1 MGAGLKALD
10 KSSVEATEQRKE
22 ENEDFA
28 TLMAQDTAAKQILDM
43 AKNRLNKFYN
53 PKMYVAPPKVEEA
66 ELAQIQAHGQ
76 QTSAPPPPPEA
87 PGAYSKKSEESNGVI
102 AMVDTII
109 KDLDKE
115 MTVAEAEE
123 KDAQADYEQAMKDA
137 AEKRASDSK
146 TAADKK
152 GVKADTQAALEGH
165 SDEKASASKELAA
178 TLQALDALNGECDWM
193 LKYFDIRKE
202 ARTSEIDALGKAKAV
217 LNGADYSLLQFQS
230 RSKFLA

>member
-76 QTSAPPPPPEA
+76 QKAAPPPPPQA
-87 PGAYSKKSEESNGVI
+87 PAAYSKKSEESNGVI
-102 AMVDTII
+102 AMIDNIM

-123 KDAQADYEQAMKDA
+123 KDAQGDYEQTMKDA
-137 AEKRASDSK
+137 AEKRATDSK
-146 TAADKK
+146 SIEDKTSA
-152 GVKADTQAALEGH
+152 KADTEAALEYHTDGK
-165 SDEKASASKELAA
+165 KAAGKELFA
-178 TLQALDALNGECDWM
+178 TLKVIDGLHGECDW
-193 LKYFDIRKE
+193 LIKYFDIRRD
-202 ARTSEIDALGKAKAV
+202 ARTNEIDALGKAKAV
-217 LNGADYSLLQFQS
+217 LNGADYSLLQMKS
-230 RSKFLA
+230 GKFLA

>member
-1 MGAGLKALD
+1 MGQLD
-10 KSSVEATEQRKE
+10 ESVAEATEQRKE
-22 ENEDFA
+22 ENEDFT
-28 TLMAQDTAAKQILDM
+28 TLMAQDTAAKEILKF
-43 AKNRLNKFYN
+43 ATNRLNKFYN
-53 PKMYVAPPKVEEA
+53 PKMYVAPPKEEPV
-66 ELAQIQAHGQ
+66 LAAISAHVQ
-76 QTSAPPPPPEA
+76 DTAAPPPPPEA

-102 AMVDTII
+102 AMMDTII

-123 KDAQADYEQAMKDA
+123 KDAQADYEQTMTDS

-178 TLQALDALNGECDWM
+178 TLQALDALNGECGWM